1 MPAGTL
7 PFEGARP
14 VSALTLPHR
23 DRYLPNTRNQEDAMG
38 LVDYFSK
45 EAKVQRSRQRCLKK
59 LTNMYYQS
67 ADRLD
72 AVQAAAGLVRGGDT
86 ASIRVL
92 LARFEHI
99 APNYTTDEQEKRFT
113 FDVLVD
119 LGDGIADE
127 VASYAETTKASPH
140 WALKVLG
147 RFWSIERRRAFVL
160 EQLRGMDNDYWR
172 SPDRKFAMLQE
183 AAELVDDEV
192 AAALLPF
199 VDDHHEDARIHAICA
214 LFAHKFAP
222 ARDVMIARLQVEES
236 QRISRIMLD
245 GFIAVGWSVAGAE
258 EVIARKF
265 RWEYG
270 VNEAGLLEKRG

>member
-1 MPAGTL
+1 
-7 PFEGARP
+7 
-14 VSALTLPHR
+14 
-23 DRYLPNTRNQEDAMG
+23 MG
-38 LVDYFSK
+38 LADYFSK
-45 EAKVQRSRQRCLKK
+45 EAKVQRTRAGCLKK

-72 AVQAAAGLVRGGDT
+72 AVQNAAGLVRGGDM

-99 APNYTTDEQEKRFT
+99 APNYTTDQQEKQFT

-119 LGDGIADE
+119 LGSVVTDE
-127 VASYAETTKASPH
+127 VAAYAQTTKSSPH
-140 WALKVLG
+140 WALKVLA
-147 RFWSIERRRAFVL
+147 RFWSLEKRRAFVL

-199 VDDHHEDARIHAICA
+199 VDDHHEDARIHALGA
-214 LFAHKFAP
+214 LFAHKFEP
-222 ARDVMIARLQVEES
+222 ARAVMVTRLEVEES
-236 QRISRIMLD
+236 QRISRMILD
-245 GFIAVGWSVAGAE
+245 GFITLGWSVAGAE

-265 RWEYG
+265 RWEYA
-270 VNEAGLLEKRG
+270 VDAAGLLEKRG

>member
-1 MPAGTL
+1 
-7 PFEGARP
+7 
-14 VSALTLPHR
+14 
-23 DRYLPNTRNQEDAMG
+23 MG
-38 LVDYFSK
+38 LAEYFSK
-45 EAKVQRSRQRCLKK
+45 DAKVQRTRERCLKK

-72 AVQAAAGLVRGGDT
+72 AVQSAASLVRGGDT

-99 APNYTTDEQEKRFT
+99 APNYTTDQQEKQFT
-113 FDVLVD
+113 YDVLVD
-119 LGDGIADE
+119 LGNGIAEE
-127 VASYAETTKASPH
+127 VAAYARTTKASPH
-140 WALKVLG
+140 WALKVLA
-147 RFWSIERRRAFVL
+147 RFWTTEQRRVFVL

-199 VDDHHEDARIHAICA
+199 VDDHHEDARIHAITA
-214 LFAHKFAP
+214 LFAHRYAP
-222 ARDVMIARLQVEES
+222 AREVMVRRLGVEES
-236 QRISRIMLD
+236 QRISRMLLD
-245 GFIAVGWSVAGAE
+245 GFIQLGWPAAGTE

-270 VNEAGLLEKRG
+270 VTAAGLIEKRG